1 MKIVSSSSRSTL
13 LCMTDHSWNHTRLT
27 SIELYKNRKYF
38 FSQHR
43 NLHERLASLGLKSQP
58 HITAHPYLQSMTDD
72 ICNHTRLTSIV
83 TSSIELCTGI
93 IGIKIT
99 DSYLVSQHTP
109 IYLYD
114 GSFCVLKLF
123 YCWIGGGCCLVVNY
137 FGSNILMGVE
147 TKMVSENLRNANSM
161 QIPQHRYYV
170 SRVQHA
176 RVFVFMGQ

>member
-1 MKIVSSSSRSTL
+1 MLI
-13 LCMTDHSWNHTRLT
+13 W
-27 SIELYKNRKYF
+27 KYF

-58 HITAHPYLQSMTDD
+58 HIAAHPYLWRMIRT
-72 ICNHTRLTSIV
+72 CNHARLTSIV

-99 DSYLVSQHTP
+99 DSYLVSQHTAHS
-109 IYLYD
+109 YLLVWRIIL
-114 GSFCVLKLF
+114 CVEAFLLLDRG
-123 YCWIGGGCCLVVNY
+123 CCCLVVNY

-170 SRVQHA
+170 SLRPWGKSKRVTETLMLN
-176 RVFVFMGQ
+176 VLIIYLTFLFL